1 MDGITRAAILLLGI
15 GEDNA
20 GNVLKHLEPK
30 QVQKISE
37 KMTSLQGVNSNQIQK
52 VIDDFIAM
60 AEKQTSFGVNS
71 EGYIK
76 KMLITAFGEDKAG
89 NIIDRVLTSKD
100 DHGLGAL
107 KWLDSKSVADL
118 IRNEHPQTMATV
130 LTYLDSEQ
138 AAEVVGY
145 FPADKQV
152 DLLMRMATTQALKP
166 DALTELGRVLEDQL
180 AGQRRR
186 KSAAMGGVKSVA
198 DVINYLDNQTETM
211 VLEGIREADEELCD
225 EIQDQMFVFDNL
237 LDMDN
242 RSIQTLLREC
252 SQDKLLIALRGGEET
267 IREKIFGNMSKRA
280 ADLMRDDLEALGPVK
295 VSDVEASQREILNT
309 AKRLADSGEITLGA
323 KGQEELI

>member
-1 MDGITRAAILLLGI
+1 MLGI
-15 GEDNA
+15 GEENA

-37 KMTSLQGVNSNQIQK
+37 KMTSLESINSNQIQK
-52 VIDDFIAM
+52 VVDDFIAM

-76 KMLITAFGEDKAG
+76 KMLITAFGEEKAA
-89 NIIDRVLTSKD
+89 NIIDRVLVTED

-118 IRNEHPQTMATV
+118 IRNEHPQTIATV

-138 AAEVVGY
+138 AAEVITF
-145 FPADKQV
+145 FPPDRQV

-186 KSAAMGGVKSVA
+186 KAAAMGGIKAVA
-198 DVINYLDNQTETM
+198 DVINYLDNQTETR
-211 VLEGIREADEELCD
+211 VLEGIRDADEHVCE
-225 EIQDQMFVFDNL
+225 EIQDQMFVFENL
-237 LDMDN
+237 IDMDN
-242 RSIQTLLREC
+242 RSVQILLREVP
-252 SQDKLLIALRGGEET
+252 QDKLLIALRGGDEAV
-267 IREKIFGNMSKRA
+267 REKIFNNMSKRA

-295 VSDVEASQREILNT
+295 VSDVEASQREVLNT
-309 AKRLADSGEITLGA
+309 AKRLADSGEIALGA
-323 KGQEELI
+323 KGAEEMI

>member
-15 GEDNA
+15 GEENA

-30 QVQKISE
+30 QVQRISE
-37 KMTSLQGVNSNQIQK
+37 KMTALQAINSNQIQK
-52 VIDDFIAM
+52 VVDDFIAM

-71 EGYIK
+71 DGYIK
-76 KMLITAFGEDKAG
+76 KMLIAAFGEDKAG
-89 NIIDRVLTSKD
+89 NIIDRVLSAKE
-100 DHGLGAL
+100 DHGLAAL

-118 IRNEHPQTMATV
+118 IRNEHPQTVATV
-130 LTYLDSEQ
+130 LTYLDTEQ
-138 AAEVVGY
+138 ASEVIGY
-145 FPADKQV
+145 FPAGKQI

-186 KSAAMGGVKSVA
+186 KSAVMGGVKSVA
-198 DVINYLDNQTETM
+198 DVINFLDNQTETR
-211 VLEGIREADEELCD
+211 VLEGIREIDEELCD
-225 EIQDQMFVFDNL
+225 DIQDQMFVFDNL
-237 LDMDN
+237 NDMDN

-252 SQDKLLIALRGGEET
+252 SQDKLLIALRGGDEA

-280 ADLMRDDLEALGPVK
+280 ADLMRDDLDALGPVK
-295 VSDVEASQREILNT
+295 VSDVEAAQREILNT